1 MEVSTGEG
9 EDEDDSRD
17 IGGIWQVSSGRKA
30 KTQTSM
36 GINPSG
42 GKEWNGK
49 YQGIWT
55 PIEDQEES
63 DAGNINAVDPAEGEV
78 SEALR
83 ITVDSGAVDTVG
95 PKSLAPGLPT
105 QDTEASR
112 KGMYYRAANDTK
124 IAIHGKKDISGYTN
138 EGSAI
143 GLEIQKADVKKAL
156 GSVRKMFEAGNRVV
170 FDDAGSCVE
179 NKETGERTALT
190 KERGSYILTVW
201 APSHR
206 NRTRESNR
214 NSPPPQAGILGVDT
228 PDPVRPQGQSAGTHT
243 ATGSEAEPNQSPEHQ
258 NEAFW
263 KALEPFGPDE
273 ASDQAAERAL
283 DSEAV
288 GEDEPGNEEEWSG
301 ASAKVSAIPRAS
313 TKKDLEE
320 PLITHWPCRN
330 WCDHC
335 VRGRGK
341 SGHHREVR
349 REASVP
355 TIGID
360 YMWMTSGDD
369 DDDRE
374 SLRGMPILVL
384 ADQESGWVSA

>member
-1 MEVSTGEG
+1 M
-9 EDEDDSRD
+9 SRRH
-17 IGGIWQVSSGRKA
+17 SA
-30 KTQTSM
+30 LC
-36 GINPSG
+36 
-42 GKEWNGK
+42 GKCLR
-49 YQGIWT
+49 QGIVLFLTT
-55 PIEDQEES
+55 P
-63 DAGNINAVDPAEGEV
+63 AAV
-78 SEALR
+78 S
-83 ITVDSGAVDTVG
+83 
-95 PKSLAPGLPT
+95 
-105 QDTEASR
+105 
-112 KGMYYRAANDTK
+112 
-124 IAIHGKKDISGYTN
+124 
-138 EGSAI
+138 
-143 GLEIQKADVKKAL
+143 
-156 GSVRKMFEAGNRVV
+156 
-170 FDDAGSCVE
+170 
-179 NKETGERTALT
+179 
-190 KERGSYILTVW
+190 
-201 APSHR
+201 
-206 NRTRESNR
+206 RTRKPASGQPSPRRGDHTSSRSGPPRTGIGQESPTGIP
-214 NSPPPQAGILGVDT
+214 SQAGILGVDT

-320 PLITHWPCRN
+320 HLITHWPFRN
-330 WCDHC
+330 WSDHC

-349 REASVP
+349 REVSVP